1 MRRRDLL
8 HLLYDNGWTLARD
21 ESRYLWRCPCGGKHD
36 IGSIRS
42 PADQKLA
49 LRMID
54 LCRQSLA
61 QEVNG

>member
-1 MRRRDLL
+1 ML

-21 ESRYLWRCPCGGKHD
+21 DTGYLWRCPCGGSHA

-54 LCRQSLA
+54 LCRQTMAREASR
-61 QEVNG
+61 